1 MFSSSKLKAID
12 FYRKIPRDLTE
23 ASLSGAGLS
32 IIAAFAMVFLFGMVG
47 FPNLSCEFLSVDV
60 HDVLGTV
67 RQNLT
72 RTVRK
77 YPIDSNMNR
86 VGQDVHVGH
95 LPTIRNHGDHH
106 GDEELAEGVGEGAVE
121 LGVDN
126 FDTYAHEF
134 PILLVN
140 FYAGWCSWSQRLKPS
155 WEKAA
160 QIIHES
166 AAALR
171 SESRLRDSVNTLDSN
186 SRAEVRRQY
195 RSHAIHPAAFGQIW
209 NKNIFFLVALGA
221 SCGIVPHVAYLVVE
235 RMTAIRNFNLRRV
248 SKQGTPLTLVLE
260 DDGYHPDDD
269 GRIMLGKVDCAEAR
283 NQLLCR
289 SHHIQ
294 GYPSIRVFRKGQDV
308 RDAQGRHDHDSY
320 YGERDTDSLVAFA
333 ETLVPVPTGAGTL
346 ALEDKSE
353 NNSTV
358 KRSAPKSGGCRVEGF
373 AMVKKVP
380 GSIIIAARSTS
391 HSFDAAKTNMSHYV
405 QSFFFGRKLSYTL
418 AKEVYRVYPL
428 LDGVEETLTGHMY
441 TSPHENITFDHY
453 LQAVK
458 TEVISLKSS
467 KDFKLLEEY
476 NFVAHS
482 AELQTADVPV
492 AKFQYELSPMQVLVS
507 ETPKS
512 FSHFITN
519 VCAIIGGVFTV
530 AGIIDSMLHS
540 AIRMV
545 KKVELGK
552 QY

>member
-32 IIAAFAMVFLFGMVG
+32 IIAAFAMVFLFGMELNNYLSVATSTTVVVDRSKNG
-47 FPNLSCEFLSVDV
+47 EHLRIDFNVSFPKLSCEFLSVDV

-77 YPIDSNMNR
+77 YPVDSNMNR

-126 FDTYAHEF
+126 FETYAHEF

-160 QIIHES
+160 QIIHE
-166 AAALR
+166 R
-171 SESRLRDSVNTLDSN
+171 
-186 SRAEVRRQY
+186 
-195 RSHAIHPAAFGQIW
+195 
-209 NKNIFFLVALGA
+209 
-221 SCGIVPHVAYLVVE
+221 
-235 RMTAIRNFNLRRV
+235 
-248 SKQGTPLTLVLE
+248 
-260 DDGYHPDDD
+260 YHPDDD
-269 GRIMLGKVDCAEAR
+269 GRIMLGKVDCAEAK
-283 NQLLCR
+283 NLMLCR

-308 RDAQGRHDHDSY
+308 RDAQGRHEHDSY

-405 QSFFFGRKLSYTL
+405 QSFSFGRKLSYRL
-418 AKEVYRVYPL
+418 AKEVYRLYPL
-428 LDGVEETLTGHMY
+428 LDGVEESLTGHMY